1 MNDIE
6 ARITQLENNMKTL
19 LSVRRTEDER
29 NENEIESNKISLNET
44 NKNFVE
50 TSTSLEEA
58 LCDID
63 AAASDRLADLEEA
76 LCELSEI
83 MEEGGNENG

>member
-1 MNDIE
+1 MTIEDRIEKLEKLVDAILKRKNQDDFYNKSDINGTKAETEKTKRESKE
-6 ARITQLENNMKTL
+6 ASTL
-19 LSVRRTEDER
+19 
-29 NENEIESNKISLNET
+29 
-44 NKNFVE
+44 
-50 TSTSLEEA
+50 LEEA

-63 AAASDRLADLEEA
+63 TAASDRLADLEEA

>member
-1 MNDIE
+1 MSIE
-6 ARITQLENNMKTL
+6 SRVKQLE
-19 LSVRRTEDER
+19 
-29 NENEIESNKISLNET
+29 ENFKNIAEGRELCDRANAKSIEESNAVFGEAKR
-44 NKNFVE
+44 NFVE
-50 TSTSLEEA
+50 TSASLEEA

-63 AAASDRLADLEEA
+63 AVASDRLADLEEA